1 MAFHVSKTSILSTL
15 DYIEDGRAD
24 IYKWSE
30 KRRSKRKGISGRLY
44 HIQKLFIDRSVLK
57 SFLQNL
63 TIIVILQMVLAAL
76 GTFLCQRFA
85 LDFDVNISIFV
96 SPIVFPLAFSINA
109 DFQRRERVLEDLA
122 EFKGALLVLFF
133 CHRDWIQASGLPT
146 DFLRTVNTIL
156 KGLVLNIKEY
166 LLTEKVERRNYI
178 LKVIYED
185 LSDISQLNDRVR
197 GSSLPNNSPLITR
210 LIHYHNLMCHSFERL
225 RVIREYRS
233 PRTIRSFTK
242 VFIFIMPIVLSP
254 YYVHMGINSG
264 NTWSPYYIAILSTF
278 IFGSL
283 QGVQDILDDPFDGI
297 SEDDINLGQ
306 LEDWT
311 SHSLLTNRC
320 ITVGRFTVTTT
331 GKDSHGQLSSDSDSD
346 ENPSPKPKIIQPA
359 RVTAHKRK
367 SILRK
372 ASFRR
377 ADHNEEIADEAIR
390 RKSLYPETAH
400 RLEDLA
406 RQGMTGSTTILP
418 GMKLK
423 RSNSDSL
430 TAYNSGTSLAQE
442 FSKTQGEGVSGGDS
456 RESKRVWFLKDTEGS
471 SDADGVYDS
480 VDAGSE
486 YPLPISVNS
495 VHLRPDWTLD
505 ENSPLISLDSSSG
518 TVTSSLVDPIELSEE
533 LCEELK
539 HHTGT
544 SLIKG
549 RFSVDK
555 PEGNVPP
562 SLANLFHNQPNRP
575 PDEANDPHPSQSS
588 QEQNNS
594 MPSSLRNLFA
604 PLHECDANLRSP
616 VHTSLSSTNPPGST
630 PSSSQN
636 PDFSVSRISHSA
648 PTSPEQG
655 RKRNSLRKLFG
666 QPSPPPVPVPLT
678 AITSQRSAD
687 YPIRK
692 KSASLRFAS
701 NTDSAGVSSSRFALQ
716 PSAHTPVVSSS
727 KEHLTSPSQRK
738 KSLEMSKITTEHLT
752 DNGPTSEKKEPS
764 RPVDRHVNS
773 RFSLSKPSE
782 NVTSAQKENQP
793 LVKTGIPNYGIT
805 DPSPPPSVST
815 TPSSRFQ
822 VKPLRE
828 ISEDTKQPQAVEDA
842 TGNDSYELLSVD
854 GESSEVFI

>member
-1 MAFHVSKTSILSTL
+1 M
-15 DYIEDGRAD
+15 
-24 IYKWSE
+24 
-30 KRRSKRKGISGRLY
+30 
-44 HIQKLFIDRSVLK
+44 
-57 SFLQNL
+57 
-63 TIIVILQMVLAAL
+63 
-76 GTFLCQRFA
+76 
-85 LDFDVNISIFV
+85 
-96 SPIVFPLAFSINA
+96 
-109 DFQRRERVLEDLA
+109 
-122 EFKGALLVLFF
+122 
-133 CHRDWIQASGLPT
+133 
-146 DFLRTVNTIL
+146 
-156 KGLVLNIKEY
+156 
-166 LLTEKVERRNYI
+166 
-178 LKVIYED
+178 
-185 LSDISQLNDRVR
+185 
-197 GSSLPNNSPLITR
+197 
-210 LIHYHNLMCHSFERL
+210 
-225 RVIREYRS
+225 
-233 PRTIRSFTK
+233 
-242 VFIFIMPIVLSP
+242 
-254 YYVHMGINSG
+254 
-264 NTWSPYYIAILSTF
+264 
-278 IFGSL
+278 
-283 QGVQDILDDPFDGI
+283 
-297 SEDDINLGQ
+297 
-306 LEDWT
+306 
-311 SHSLLTNRC
+311 
-320 ITVGRFTVTTT
+320 TTT

-471 SDADGVYDS
+471 SDADGVYHS

-539 HHTGT
+539 HSTGT

-562 SLANLFHNQPNRP
+562 SVSNLFHNLSNRP
-575 PDEANDPHPSQSS
+575 PDEANDPHPSQSG

-604 PLHECDANLRSP
+604 PLRECDVNLRSP
-616 VHTSLSSTNPPGST
+616 VHTSLSSTNPPRST
-630 PSSSQN
+630 PSSSQS
-636 PDFSVSRISHSA
+636 PDSSESRISHSA

-666 QPSPPPVPVPLT
+666 QPSPPPVSVPLK

-701 NTDSAGVSSSRFALQ
+701 NTDSAG
-716 PSAHTPVVSSS
+716 VSSS

-764 RPVDRHVNS
+764 GPVDRHVNS
-773 RFSLSKPSE
+773 RVRPSRKLSTLVTLVQQTFKP
-782 NVTSAQKENQP
+782 VTAKSCFLSCK
-793 LVKTGIPNYGIT
+793 K
-805 DPSPPPSVST
+805 
-815 TPSSRFQ
+815 SRFNFVSQ
-822 VKPLRE
+822 RWETTCCAQQIYASRNAISSGNELISAFLFPLYLYLYMVRVHK
-828 ISEDTKQPQAVEDA
+828 SWAK
-842 TGNDSYELLSVD
+842 SSV
-854 GESSEVFI
+854 F